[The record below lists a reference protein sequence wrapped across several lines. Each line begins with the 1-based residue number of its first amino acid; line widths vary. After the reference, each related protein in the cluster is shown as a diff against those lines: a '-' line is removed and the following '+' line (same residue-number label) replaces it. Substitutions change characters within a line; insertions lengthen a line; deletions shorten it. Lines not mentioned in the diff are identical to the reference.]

1 MPPAH
6 KQDER
11 GGILVRNVDACGRV
25 GGARPARH
33 KADARLAGELALRL
47 GHHGRTAFL
56 AAHGHGDVGIVQR
69 IEHGQVAFA
78 GHAKELLH
86 AMGDELLHQDLAAG
100 AGGER
105 SRGHING
112 IGSKIQNKAWQARW
126 MRAQASCKSAVDAAY
141 EMRKYGASPSTPPGT
156 TATWCSRSR

>member
-1 MPPAH
+1 MPGWPVSLPCASA
-6 KQDER
+6 
-11 GGILVRNVDACGRV
+11 IMA
-25 GGARPARH
+25 APPSWRH
-33 KADARLAGELALRL
+33 TVTR
-47 GHHGRTAFL
+47 
-56 AAHGHGDVGIVQR
+56 DVGIVQR
-69 IEHGQVAFA
+69 IEHRQVAFA

-86 AMGDELLHQDLAAG
+86 TMGDELLHQDLAAG

-105 SRGHING
+105 GRVHISG
-112 IGSKIQNKAWQARW
+112 IGSKIQNRAWQARW